1 MSLLFD
7 LLPAAVAIL
16 GVNAFIWACLLLA
29 AQTDETFI
37 LGGSEAD
44 AK

>member
-7 LLPAAVAIL
+7 LLPAAAIL
-16 GVNAFIWACLLLA
+16 GVNAFIWAGVLLA
-29 AQTDETFI
+29 AKTDETFD
-37 LGGSEAD
+37 LGGSDAD

>member
-7 LLPAAVAIL
+7 LLPAAAIL

-29 AQTDETFI
+29 AQTDKTFD
-37 LGGSEAD
+37 LGGSDAD